1 MSVLDTLIVGKRYLE
16 TVKLGDVVFEMGNL
30 DAEEEL
36 EAMRYVDASASSIH
50 SFNSTKRYLVVQ
62 AVESING
69 IPVSRASDARSA
81 LLSKI
86 NQMPLESILRLYD
99 ATGFQSPR
107 PEDVPGLV
115 NGTPET
121 VRRLLELL
129 YHDQRL
135 IRLSPAVVLTRD
147 LFREAQ
153 ARVVKLIL
161 ETGAVDSAEFKHHI
175 GSTRKYALAILDYL
189 DARKVTVR
197 AGNLRKLAPNYEAR
211 LV

>member
-1 MSVLDTLIVGKRYLE
+1 LTQRNESNDWMSVLDTLIVGKRYLE

-99 ATGFQSPR
+99 GYLKANNAARDAVYKFAAEEKAVEDFSTGGAASEEPSSTISASPLQI
-107 PEDVPGLV
+107 PGL
-115 NGTPET
+115 
-121 VRRLLELL
+121 
-129 YHDQRL
+129 
-135 IRLSPAVVLTRD
+135 
-147 LFREAQ
+147 
-153 ARVVKLIL
+153 
-161 ETGAVDSAEFKHHI
+161 
-175 GSTRKYALAILDYL
+175 
-189 DARKVTVR
+189 
-197 AGNLRKLAPNYEAR
+197 
-211 LV
+211 